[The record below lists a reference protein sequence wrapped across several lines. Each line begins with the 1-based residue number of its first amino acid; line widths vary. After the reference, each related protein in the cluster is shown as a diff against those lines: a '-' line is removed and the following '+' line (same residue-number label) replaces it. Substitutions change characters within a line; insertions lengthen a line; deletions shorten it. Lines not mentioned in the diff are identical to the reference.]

1 MKSTK
6 SNRFILTVNDEIQMK
21 LLDRV
26 DAEEMFQLTLKNKKF
41 LSQWLIWVRDVKS
54 INDSKKKIQKDA
66 DNFYAGTSLELGI
79 FKKDILIGRI
89 GFISI
94 KGFTAEI
101 GYWLSESENGNG
113 IITLC
118 CKKLIDYTFT
128 NTTIHRIV
136 IKMDTE
142 NLKSKNVPERL
153 NFTLEGIARGS
164 VLLKGE
170 YRDSFVYS
178 LLKTDPR

>member
-1 MKSTK
+1 MKRTK
-6 SNRFILTVNDEIQMK
+6 SKRFILTVNDEIQMR
-21 LLDRV
+21 LLDHT

-41 LSQWLIWVRDVKS
+41 LSQWLMWVRDVKS
-54 INDSKKKIQKDA
+54 INDTRKKIQKDH
-66 DNFYAGTSLELGI
+66 DNFYAGTALELGI
-79 FKKDILIGRI
+79 FKKDILIGRV

-94 KGFTAEI
+94 KGFIAEI
-101 GYWLSESENGNG
+101 GYWLSESENGYG

-118 CKKLIDYTFT
+118 CKKIIEYAFA

-153 NFTLEGIARGS
+153 GFTKEGTARGS

-178 LLKTDPR
+178 ILKTDLK

>member
-1 MKSTK
+1 MKSAK

-21 LLDRV
+21 LLDHV
-26 DAEEMFQLTLKNKKF
+26 DAEEMFRLTLKNKKF
-41 LSQWLIWVRDVKS
+41 LSQWLMWVRDVKS
-54 INDSKKKIQKDA
+54 INDTRKKIQKDN
-66 DNFYAGTSLELGI
+66 DNFYAGTALELGI
-79 FKKDILIGRI
+79 FKNSKLIGRV

-94 KGFTAEI
+94 KGFAAEI
-101 GYWLSESENGNG
+101 GYWLSEPENGNG

-118 CKKLIDYTFT
+118 CKKLTEYAFT
-128 NTTIHRIV
+128 ETNIHRVV

-142 NLKSKNVPERL
+142 NLKSRNVPERL
-153 NFTLEGIARGS
+153 NFTLEGIARGN

-170 YRDSFVYS
+170 YRDCFIYS